1 MTTLKKLWAI
11 LTREDKRQAIFLLLL
26 ILIGAVFESI
36 GLGMVFPLI
45 GLMTAPEV
53 ILAHSAAQPVLK
65 LLGNPD
71 PETAFFIILA
81 TFVGV
86 YVFVAIYRLWL
97 SWHQTAFLVQLQMS
111 TAARLYEFYLHQP
124 WPFHLKSH
132 SAELIQN
139 ITKEIDLLTQYGFT
153 GALNLIRDTILIAVV
168 TLVFISVAP
177 LATAAVVAFLAPLVW
192 GFQWLSKLRV
202 RRWAKSRQD
211 EDTRRLKSLH
221 EGLGAVKELQLLGCE
236 DLFHRKFREHSDN
249 LARITRLQSFM
260 RGLARPIFEISAIV
274 CLTIAI
280 IAMWATSK
288 ELSAMAPILGL
299 FAVAIVRLMPSL
311 NAILT
316 SVHGIRYVA
325 PSVNV
330 IFGEL
335 HELRPWNKTETGP
348 VLPFRSEI
356 ELGDITFEYGESA
369 EPMLRG
375 INFQISRGSFTA
387 IVGKSGAGK
396 STLIDIILGLLEP
409 TRGSVKVDG
418 ENIQKAVRGWQ
429 RQIGYVGQN
438 VVLIDDTLRRN
449 IALGIA
455 DDEIDDTAIWLAI
468 EATQLTDFASGTP
481 QKLDTVV
488 GERGTRLSGGER
500 QRIGIARALYAN
512 ASVLILDEITSSL
525 DEQTEA
531 SIIRHIQ
538 RLKGDTTIIM
548 VTHRMATIGGCDQ
561 VVRLDQGRV
570 VEIFQ
575 PNERGL
581 GVGKKSALMA
591 D

>member
-26 ILIGAVFESI
+26 NLIGAVFESI

-71 PETAFFIILA
+71 PETAFFIVLA

-86 YVFVAIYRLWL
+86 YIFVAIYRLWL

-111 TAARLYEFYLHQP
+111 MAARLYEFYLHQP

-139 ITKEIDLLTQYGFT
+139 ITKEIDLLTQYGFA

-192 GFQWLSKLRV
+192 AFQWLSKLRV

-211 EDTRRLKSLH
+211 EETRRLKSLH

-280 IAMWATSK
+280 IAMWATGK
-288 ELSAMAPILGL
+288 ELNAMAPILGL

-325 PSVNV
+325 PSVDI

-335 HELRPWNKTETGP
+335 HDWRPWKKTAAGP

-356 ELGDITFEYGESA
+356 ELGDITYEYGESA
-369 EPMLRG
+369 APMLRG
-375 INFQISRGSFTA
+375 ITLKISRGSFTA

-409 TRGSVKVDG
+409 TSGSVKVDG

-429 RQIGYVGQN
+429 CQIGYVGQN

-561 VVRLDQGRV
+561 VVHLDQGRV

-575 PNERGL
+575 PSERGL
-581 GVGKKSALMA
+581 GAAANSTLMA